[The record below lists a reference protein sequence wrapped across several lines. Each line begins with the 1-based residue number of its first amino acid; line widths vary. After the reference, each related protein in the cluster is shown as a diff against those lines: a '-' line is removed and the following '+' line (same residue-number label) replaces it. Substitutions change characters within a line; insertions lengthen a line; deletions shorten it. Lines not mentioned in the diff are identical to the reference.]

1 MPVNSSIFQ
10 TSTFRLAAI
19 YLLVFVISAGAI
31 LGYVYYTTV
40 GLLERQTEDTIHAEV
55 VGLADQYRLL
65 GVAGLA
71 ETVHRRSTETDG
83 AIYLLEGPGQTFV
96 AGNLDAMPLGV
107 TQNQTWVD
115 FPITVGKAPAT
126 VQHTAH
132 GFQVE
137 LANGYDLL
145 VGRDVNALRQFRE
158 VIREALLWAVGMS
171 LVIGLGGGYL
181 MSRNFLRRVDAI
193 TGATRVIM
201 AGDLS
206 GRMPVAGS
214 NDELDRLSGS
224 LNDMLSQ
231 IERLMNGMKE
241 VSSNVA
247 HDLKTPLTRMRARI
261 EAALRQD
268 SVQEYKTALSQT
280 IDECDHLLRTFNA
293 LLSIAQAESG
303 QMRQSL
309 QLLDLNDTLTDVVEL
324 YEPLVEDAGGSLKLE
339 SNVGLNIRGDR
350 QLIAQ
355 VLNNLIDNAMKYG
368 ESEAGKGAEIRVRG
382 LIEGENVVV
391 EVSDY
396 GGGIGENDRAHVLNR
411 FVRLDESRS
420 KPGNGLGLSLVA
432 SVMTLGTAV
441 TKGAGGG
448 AGRHDRRLALDHLQ
462 ARGALAGQRGHGFQ

>member
-309 QLLDLNDTLTDVVEL
+309 QPLDLNDTLTDVVEL

-382 LIEGENVVV
+382 LIDGENVVV

-432 SVMTLGTAV
+432 SVMTLHSGQLQLEDNKPGLRAV
-441 TKGAGGG
+441 L
-448 AGRHDRRLALDHLQ
+448 RLPIYRQ
-462 ARGALAGQRGHGFQ
+462 AS

>member
-1 MPVNSSIFQ
+1 MPVNTGIFQ

-19 YLLVFVISAGAI
+19 YLLVFAVSAGAI

-55 VGLADQYRLL
+55 IGLADQYRLL

-71 ETVHRRSTETDG
+71 ETIRRRSTETNG
-83 AIYLLEGPGQTFV
+83 AIYLLEGPGQTYV
-96 AGNLDAMPLGV
+96 AGNLDAMPRGI
-107 TQNQTWVD
+107 TQDQTWVD
-115 FPITVGKAPAT
+115 FPITVGKAPLS
-126 VQHTAH
+126 VQHSAH

-158 VIREALLWAVGMS
+158 VIREALVWAVGMS
-171 LVIGLGGGYL
+171 LILGLGGGYL
-181 MSRNFLRRVDAI
+181 MSRNFLKRVDAI

-206 GRMPVAGS
+206 RRMPISGS

-224 LNDMLSQ
+224 LNDMLAQ
-231 IERLMNGMKE
+231 IERLINGMKE

-261 EAALRQD
+261 EAALRQNKAEEHK
-268 SVQEYKTALSQT
+268 VALSQT
-280 IDECDHLLRTFNA
+280 IDECDDLLRTFNA

-303 QMRQSL
+303 HMRQSL
-309 QLLDLNDTLTDVVEL
+309 QPLDLNDILTDVVEL

-339 SNVGLNIRGDR
+339 SIPGLRIRGDR
-350 QLIAQ
+350 QLFAQ
-355 VLNNLIDNAMKYG
+355 VMNNLFDNAMKYG
-368 ESEAGKGAEIRVRG
+368 ESVAGKGAEIFVRG
-382 LIEGENVVV
+382 HLENDDIFV
-391 EVSDY
+391 EVSDR
-396 GGGIGENDRAHVLNR
+396 GVGIAETDRTHVLDR

-432 SVMTLGTAV
+432 SAMTLHNGQISLEDNKPGLRV
-441 TKGAGGG
+441 IL
-448 AGRHDRRLALDHLQ
+448 RLPLYREAI
-462 ARGALAGQRGHGFQ
+462 

>member
-309 QLLDLNDTLTDVVEL
+309 QPLDLNDTLTDVVEL

-432 SVMTLGTAV
+432 SVMTLHSGQLQLEDNKPGLRAV
-441 TKGAGGG
+441 L
-448 AGRHDRRLALDHLQ
+448 RLPIYRQ
-462 ARGALAGQRGHGFQ
+462 AS

>member
-1 MPVNSSIFQ
+1 MRVNSSIFQ

-19 YLLVFVISAGAI
+19 YLLVFAISAGGI

-65 GVAGLA
+65 GLSGLA
-71 ETVHRRSTETDG
+71 ETVQRRSVETDG
-83 AIYLLEGPGQTFV
+83 AIYLLEGPGQTYV
-96 AGNLDAMPLGV
+96 AGNLDAMPKGFAE
-107 TQNQTWVD
+107 NQTWVD
-115 FPITVGKAPAT
+115 FPITVGKAPNS

-158 VIREALLWAVGMS
+158 LIREALMWAVGMS
-171 LVIGLGGGYL
+171 LVLGLGGGYL
-181 MSRNFLRRVDAI
+181 MSRNFLKRVDAI
-193 TGATRVIM
+193 TGASRVIM
-201 AGDLS
+201 AGDFS
-206 GRMPVAGS
+206 ERMPVTGA

-241 VSSNVA
+241 VSTNVA

-268 SVQEYKTALSQT
+268 NTQEYKAALNQT
-280 IDECDHLLRTFNA
+280 IEECDQLLQTFNA

-303 QMRQSL
+303 QMRQAL
-309 QLLDLNDTLTDVVEL
+309 QPLDLNDTLTDVVEL
-324 YEPLVEDAGGSLKLE
+324 YEPLVEEAGGSLKLE
-339 SNVGLNIRGDR
+339 SIPGLWIRGNR
-350 QLIAQ
+350 QLVAQ
-355 VLNNLIDNAMKYG
+355 ALNNLIDNAMKYG
-368 ESEAGKGAEIRVRG
+368 ESGNGKSTDILVRG
-382 LIEGENVVV
+382 RIDGVNVIV
-391 EVSDY
+391 EVSDQ
-396 GGGIGENDRAHVLNR
+396 GVGINENDRARVLDR

-420 KPGNGLGLSLVA
+420 KSGNGLGLSLVA
-432 SVMTLGTAV
+432 SVMTLHSGQLQLEDNKPGLRAI
-441 TKGAGGG
+441 
-448 AGRHDRRLALDHLQ
+448 LHLPLYKQ
-462 ARGALAGQRGHGFQ
+462 AP

>member
-19 YLLVFVISAGAI
+19 YLLVFAISAAAI

-40 GLLERQTEDTIHAEV
+40 SLLERQTEDTIHAEIL
-55 VGLADQYRLL
+55 GLADQYRLL
-65 GVAGLA
+65 GVAGLVD
-71 ETVHRRSTETDG
+71 TVQRRSLDAGG
-83 AIYLLEGPGQTFV
+83 AIYLLEGPNQARI
-96 AGNLDAMPLGV
+96 AGNLDAMPAGV
-107 TQNQTWVD
+107 TQNQTWID
-115 FPITVGKAPAT
+115 FPITVGKAPVT
-126 VQHTAH
+126 VQHTAR

-145 VGRDVNALRQFRE
+145 VGRDVNELRQFRD
-158 VIREALLWAVGMS
+158 VIREAILWAVGMS
-171 LVIGLGGGYL
+171 LVVGLGGGYF

-193 TGATRVIM
+193 TGATRLIM

-206 GRMPVAGS
+206 GRMPVSGG

-231 IERLMNGMKE
+231 IERLMDGMKE

-268 SVQEYKTALSQT
+268 NTAEYKTALDQT
-280 IDECDHLLRTFNA
+280 IEECDALLRTFNA

-303 QMRQSL
+303 QMRQGL
-309 QLLDLNDTLTDVVEL
+309 QPLDLFETLGDVVEL
-324 YEPLVEDAGGSLKLE
+324 YEPLAEEAGGSLRL
-339 SNVGLNIRGDR
+339 VARPGLQVRGDR
-350 QLIAQ
+350 QLLAQ

-368 ESEAGKGAEIRVRG
+368 QTSADKPADIEVVGRVEAQTVIIEVADRGTGVNEQDRERVLG
-382 LIEGENVVV
+382 
-391 EVSDY
+391 
-396 GGGIGENDRAHVLNR
+396 R

-432 SVMTLGTAV
+432 SVMTLHSGQIQLEDNAPGLRV
-441 TKGAGGG
+441 IL
-448 AGRHDRRLALDHLQ
+448 RLPLYTEAS
-462 ARGALAGQRGHGFQ
+462 

>member
-1 MPVNSSIFQ
+1 MRVNSGIFQ

-19 YLLVFVISAGAI
+19 YLLVFAISAGGI
-31 LGYVYYTTV
+31 LSYVYYTTV

-65 GVAGLA
+65 GLSGLA
-71 ETVHRRSTETDG
+71 ETVRRRSVETDG
-83 AIYLLEGPGQTFV
+83 AIYLLVGPGQVYV
-96 AGNLDAMPLGV
+96 AGNLDAMPKGF
-107 TQNQTWVD
+107 TDNQAWVD
-115 FPITVGKAPAT
+115 FPITVGKAPNS

-145 VGRDVNALRQFRE
+145 VGRDVNALRQFRDL
-158 VIREALLWAVGMS
+158 IREALLWAVGMS
-171 LVIGLGGGYL
+171 LVLGLGGGYL

-193 TGATRVIM
+193 TGASREIM

-206 GRMPVAGS
+206 RRMPVTAA
-214 NDELDRLSGS
+214 NDELDQLSGS

-268 SVQEYKTALSQT
+268 NKQEYKGALNQT
-280 IDECDHLLRTFNA
+280 IEECDQLLQTFNA

-303 QMRQSL
+303 QMRQAL
-309 QLLDLNDTLTDVVEL
+309 QPLDLNDTLTDVVEL
-324 YEPLVEDAGGSLKLE
+324 YEPLVEEAGGSLKLE
-339 SNVGLNIRGDR
+339 SNPGLKIRGDR
-350 QLIAQ
+350 QLVAQ
-355 VLNNLIDNAMKYG
+355 ALNNLIDNAMKYG
-368 ESEAGKGAEIRVRG
+368 ESGNGKSTDVLVRG
-382 LIEGENVVV
+382 RIDGENVIV
-391 EVSDY
+391 EVSDH
-396 GGGIGENDRAHVLNR
+396 GVGINENDRGRVLDR

-432 SVMTLGTAV
+432 SVMTLHSGLLQLEDNKPGLRAIL
-441 TKGAGGG
+441 
-448 AGRHDRRLALDHLQ
+448 RLPLYRQAL
-462 ARGALAGQRGHGFQ
+462 

>member
-10 TSTFRLAAI
+10 TSTFKLAAI

-31 LGYVYYTTV
+31 LSYVYYTTV

-65 GVAGLA
+65 GVSGLA
-71 ETVHRRSTETDG
+71 ETIYRRSTETDG
-83 AIYLLEGPGQTFV
+83 AIYLLEGPGQVYV
-96 AGNLDAMPLGV
+96 AGNLDAMPAGI
-107 TQNQTWVD
+107 TQDQTWVD
-115 FPITVGKAPAT
+115 FPITVGKAPLT
-126 VQHTAH
+126 VQHSAH

-145 VGRDVNALRQFRE
+145 VGRDVNALRKFRE

-171 LVIGLGGGYL
+171 LILGLGGGYL
-181 MSRNFLRRVDAI
+181 MSRNFLKRVDAI
-193 TGATRVIM
+193 TGATRIIM
-201 AGDLS
+201 GGDLS
-206 GRMPVAGS
+206 RRMPISGS

-224 LNDMLSQ
+224 LNDMLAQ

-241 VSSNVA
+241 VSGNVA

-268 SVQEYKTALSQT
+268 NAQEHKAALSQT
-280 IDECDHLLRTFNA
+280 IEECDHLLRTFNA

-303 QMRQSL
+303 QMRQTL
-309 QLLDLNDTLTDVVEL
+309 EPLDLNDILTDVVEL
-324 YEPLVEDAGGSLKLE
+324 YEPLAEDAGGSLKLE
-339 SNVGLNIRGDR
+339 SRLGLIVRGNR

-368 ESEAGKGAEIRVRG
+368 ENGTSKRAEIIVRG
-382 LIEGENVVV
+382 RLEGDSVVV
-391 EVSDY
+391 EVSDH
-396 GGGIGENDRAHVLNR
+396 GVGIAEKDRTHVLDR

-432 SVMTLGTAV
+432 SVMTLHSGHINLEDNKPGLRV
-441 TKGAGGG
+441 IL
-448 AGRHDRRLALDHLQ
+448 RLPLCHQ
-462 ARGALAGQRGHGFQ
+462 AS

>member
-181 MSRNFLRRVDAI
+181 MSRNFLRRVEAI

-309 QLLDLNDTLTDVVEL
+309 QPLDLNDTLTDVVEL

-382 LIEGENVVV
+382 LIDGENVVV

-432 SVMTLGTAV
+432 SVMTLHSGQLQLEDNKPGLRAV
-441 TKGAGGG
+441 L
-448 AGRHDRRLALDHLQ
+448 RLPIYRQ
-462 ARGALAGQRGHGFQ
+462 AS

>member
-1 MPVNSSIFQ
+1 MPVNTGIFQ

-19 YLLVFVISAGAI
+19 YLLVFAISAGAI

-55 VGLADQYRLL
+55 LGLADQYRLFGL
-65 GVAGLA
+65 TGLA
-71 ETVHRRSTETDG
+71 ETVRRRSIETGG
-83 AIYLLEGPGQTFV
+83 AIYLLQGPNQNHV
-96 AGNLDAMPLGV
+96 EGNLDAMPTGV
-107 TQNQTWVD
+107 LQNQTWID
-115 FPITVGKAPAT
+115 FPITIGKSPNSS
-126 VQHTAH
+126 QHTAH

-137 LANGYDLL
+137 LAGGYDLL
-145 VGRDVNALRQFRE
+145 VGRDVNELRQFRDL
-158 VIREALLWAVGMS
+158 IREALLWAVGMS
-171 LVIGLGGGYL
+171 LVMGLGGGYL
-181 MSRNFLRRVDAI
+181 MSRNFLKRVEAI
-193 TGATRVIM
+193 TGTTRVIM

-206 GRMPVAGS
+206 GRMPVSGS

-268 SVQEYKTALSQT
+268 SKQEYKAALNRT
-280 IDECDHLLRTFNA
+280 IEECDQLLRTFNA

-303 QMRQSL
+303 QMRQGL
-309 QLLDLNDTLTDVVEL
+309 QPLDLNDILTDVVEL
-324 YEPLVEDAGGSLKLE
+324 YEPLIEDAGGSLKLQ
-339 SNVGLNIRGDR
+339 SQPGLQIRGDR

-368 ESEAGKGAEIRVRG
+368 ESGDGRSADILVRG
-382 LIEGENVVV
+382 HVDGDNVFV
-391 EVSDY
+391 EVADH
-396 GGGIGENDRAHVLNR
+396 GVGINENDRVRVLDR

-432 SVMTLGTAV
+432 SVMTLHSGQLQLEDNYPGLRAIL
-441 TKGAGGG
+441 
-448 AGRHDRRLALDHLQ
+448 RLPRYRQ
-462 ARGALAGQRGHGFQ
+462 V